1 MHTVTIEEFQ
11 DAVEYMNLI
20 SLTSAQ
26 QLRAKYLE
34 LSKLYHPDTQ
44 TGNQEQ
50 FQRLQRSYKIIKNY
64 IDNFR
69 YVLDQEEFKRQN
81 PILVSSIS
89 KEQIK

>member
-20 SLTSAQ
+20 SLTSSK

>member
-20 SLTSAQ
+20 SLTSSK

-69 YVLDQEEFKRQN
+69 YVLNQEEFKRQN